1 VKVFLSGDVMTGR
14 GIDQVLPYPSD
25 RRIHEPIVK
34 SAKEYVRLAERV
46 NGPVSYPVNFDYVWG
61 AALDALR
68 LDSPALYVVNL
79 ETAITRSENFLPKG
93 INYRMSPENGKCL
106 TAAGIDC
113 CVLAN
118 NHILDWDEAGLI
130 DTLGT
135 LERLGIETVGAGRNI
150 FEARAPVTIDLG
162 QKRRVI
168 VYAAASVTSGTPRSW
183 AAGESTPGVNV
194 LHDLSDA
201 TSARIASQIASFKR
215 SSDIVVFS
223 IHWGP
228 NWGYFIPQEQVRF
241 ARRLIDQAGVS
252 VVFGHSS
259 HHAKA
264 IEWYRDGLILYGCGD
279 FLNDYEGIAGYE
291 EYRDDL
297 AALYAVTFDAASGRM
312 ANLELVPFR
321 IRRFQLIR
329 PTEEDLIWLEHTLD
343 RESRR
348 FGTCVRLLPS
358 SGRLSAEPIADIK

>member
-25 RRIHEPIVK
+25 PRIHEAIVK

-46 NGPVSYPVNFDYVWG
+46 NGPIPYPVNFDYVWG
-61 AALDALR
+61 AALDVLR
-68 LDSPALYVVNL
+68 LNSPSLYVVNL
-79 ETAITRSENFLPKG
+79 ETAITRGENFVRKG
-93 INYRMSPENGKCL
+93 INYRLSPENAECL
-106 TAAGIDC
+106 TAACIDC

-118 NHILDWDEAGLI
+118 NHILDWDAAGLI
-130 DTLGT
+130 DTLAT
-135 LERLGIETVGAGRNI
+135 LERLGIKTVGAGRNI
-150 FEARAPVTIDLG
+150 FEARAPVTIDVG
-162 QKRRVI
+162 QNRRVI
-168 VYAAASVTSGTPRSW
+168 VCAAASVTSGTPRRW
-183 AAGESTPGVNV
+183 AAGENAPGVNI
-194 LHDLSDA
+194 LHDLSNA
-201 TSARIASQIASFKR
+201 GVAEIAGQIASVKR
-215 SSDIVVFS
+215 SGDIVMFS

-228 NWGYFIPQEQVRF
+228 NWGYFIPQEQIRF
-241 ARRLIDQAGVS
+241 AHRLIDEAGVS

-264 IEWYRDGLILYGCGD
+264 IEWHRAGLILYGCGD
-279 FLNDYEGIAGYE
+279 FLNDYEGITGYE

-297 AALYAVTFDAASGRM
+297 AVLYAITFDAASGRP

-329 PTEEDLIWLEHTLD
+329 PPKEDLIWLEHTLD

-348 FGTCVRLLPS
+348 FGTRVRLLPS
-358 SGRLSAEPIADIK
+358 SGRLSAEPIANIK